1 MKTRADPTG
10 RKLWGTINNCAGGRT
25 PWGTWLSCEEDK
37 AEGHGYVFEVVPGER
52 EGELARTPI
61 RAMGRF
67 PHEAAAVDPRT
78 GIVYLIE
85 AASPFH
91 SAVVARLTRY
101 RTDPSAAVVTS
112 RLSRLEC
119 RTRPL
124 REGNSTLLLAYDAFF
139 SSGRLILVE
148 INAPVIERATDLR
161 AGRGFKT
168 PDAIHLAIAI
178 LWDASV
184 LLTGD
189 AALAWRRPS

>member
-1 MKTRADPTG
+1 VSRVYLDA
-10 RKLWGTINNCAGGRT
+10 
-25 PWGTWLSCEEDK
+25 SC
-37 AEGHGYVFEVVPGER
+37 
-52 EGELARTPI
+52 I
-61 RAMGRF
+61 
-67 PHEAAAVDPRT
+67 
-78 GIVYLIE
+78 IYLIE

-91 SAVVARLTRY
+91 SAVVARLTRH

-168 PDAIHLAIAI
+168 PDAIHLATAI
-178 LWDASV
+178 HEGASV
-184 LLTGD
+184 FLTGD
-189 AALAWRRPS
+189 ATLARCPEVNVEVLTL